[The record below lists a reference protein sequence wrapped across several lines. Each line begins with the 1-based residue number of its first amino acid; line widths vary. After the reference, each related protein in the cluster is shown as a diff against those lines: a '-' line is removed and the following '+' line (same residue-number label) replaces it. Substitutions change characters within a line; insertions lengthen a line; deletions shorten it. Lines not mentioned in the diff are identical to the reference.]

1 VTKCVADRVYVMLSF
16 FGAACTIGASQQM
29 FLQQGELEFEG
40 HAEAVALQTV
50 IAYVRLS
57 RMGLRTQF
65 VRIV

>member
-1 VTKCVADRVYVMLSF
+1 VTKCVADRVAQS
-16 FGAACTIGASQQM
+16 AQANKC
-29 FLQQGELEFEG
+29 LQQGELEFEG

>member
-1 VTKCVADRVYVMLSF
+1 
-16 FGAACTIGASQQM
+16 M
-29 FLQQGELEFEG
+29 FLEQGELEFEG

-50 IAYVRLS
+50 IADAQLS

>member
-1 VTKCVADRVYVMLSF
+1 MLSF

-50 IAYVRLS
+50 IAIRAALADGVEDSIR
-57 RMGLRTQF
+57 
-65 VRIV
+65 